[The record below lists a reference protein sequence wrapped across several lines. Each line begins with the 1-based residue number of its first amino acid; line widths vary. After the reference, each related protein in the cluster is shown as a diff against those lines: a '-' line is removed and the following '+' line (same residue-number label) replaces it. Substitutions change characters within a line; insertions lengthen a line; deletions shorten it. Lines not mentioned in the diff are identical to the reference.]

1 MAALNAAIAASR
13 LQRAVAVKSP
23 SPGASPKGASSPSPS
38 SPQAKLDAMLG
49 ELRAASPAR
58 PGAAGRR
65 HSAGIGGGGGGP
77 AAQGGGRQSRWKSIS
92 GALGGGSP
100 TARAKGGGEPGSVAK
115 PEPLE
120 LEPPLLRAQARARTV
135 DLAQD
140 LGTARTNATLLRG
153 ADADANAARRASVT
167 LASHGGHHL
176 VGPIPNEDGLP
187 SAPLPSQAEAD
198 DLLQPFVPEGSL
210 QDQVAELRMREQDL
224 QAALRQKRELGS
236 AAAPR
241 GQPAA
246 SGAPGSPP
254 PGGATGW
261 QAELRGL
268 WDAIADMRG
277 QMSRAGTPASL
288 SQPSGPPGPGAL
300 PSFAE
305 FRANMRQQAAPAQEP
320 AAAPAGPAGPSEE
333 AGPAPAPAPL
343 PAKAS
348 VVRDLMLDLS
358 GGPNKDAT
366 APWPA
371 TTAAPTVARAA
382 SPSPVRPAGTHAAGL
397 GGGEPGPPSGESALA
412 LRSVIGD
419 LTRQRDALRAE
430 LEVADQKLALADEQ
444 LRKQDG
450 RVAGLLQ
457 DLEAAKLRG
466 AQAAARAEEAQGE
479 KQNALRTLEKLMV
492 ERGRMEVKVAT
503 QEEALEAARLQG
515 AALKEEMKRIVE
527 ATQVEISL
535 ASKRYEVMRRERD
548 VAQES
553 AMKEMASL
561 SALQLDL
568 DRQAAEN
575 ARAQHRAQQLEEEAD
590 FIKRNLAEEQL
601 VTASALKYAAE
612 QRFTLATPMGQDWT
626 EWGRS
631 KAEEVAASAKKL
643 RPEDTVDRYAVGREL
658 QRAQRDLQ
666 LLRSARAS
674 AAPEPTTFALRAES
688 ALLDRLK

>member
-65 HSAGIGGGGGGP
+65 HSAGIGGGGGP
-77 AAQGGGRQSRWKSIS
+77 AAQGAGRQSRWKSIS
-92 GALGGGSP
+92 GSLGGGSP

-140 LGTARTNATLLRG
+140 LGAARTNANT
-153 ADADANAARRASVT
+153 NAARQASVT
-167 LASHGGHHL
+167 LSSHGGHGAPDL
-176 VGPIPNEDGLP
+176 VGPIPNEDAEP
-187 SAPLPSQAEAD
+187 SAPSPSQAEAY

-224 QAALRQKRELGS
+224 QAALRQQRELGP

-246 SGAPGSPP
+246 GGAPGSPP
-254 PGGATGW
+254 PPGGAPGW

-277 QMSRAGTPASL
+277 QMSRAGTPASS
-288 SQPSGPPGPGAL
+288 SQPPGPPGPGAL

-305 FRANMRQQAAPAQEP
+305 FRASMRQQGAPAQEP

-358 GGPNKDAT
+358 GGPSKDAAA

-371 TTAAPTVARAA
+371 TTAATTVARAA
-382 SPSPVRPAGTHAAGL
+382 SPSPVRPVGTHTGL
-397 GGGEPGPPSGESALA
+397 GGGEPGPASGESALA

-450 RVAGLLQ
+450 RLAGLLK

-590 FIKRNLAEEQL
+590 LIKRNLAEEQL